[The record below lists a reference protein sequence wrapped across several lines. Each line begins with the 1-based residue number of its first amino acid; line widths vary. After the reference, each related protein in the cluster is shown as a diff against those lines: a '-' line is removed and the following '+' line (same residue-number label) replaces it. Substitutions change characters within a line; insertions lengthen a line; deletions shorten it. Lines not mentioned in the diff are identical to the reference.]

1 MLARD
6 EQNTPVDWV
15 ARARALVPM
24 IEAAGDRIEAERRI
38 VPEVVAALHEAGL
51 FRMLLPVSL
60 GGAAADII
68 AFNQV
73 IETIAAA
80 DASTAWCLAQQV
92 ASTQAASF
100 LDPKIAREIFAGPN
114 GAVAWGPPSGAK
126 AVGRRWRLY
135 RQRPLAVR
143 ERQRAL
149 PVARRSLRSDA
160 RPTASRASTRRAARS
175 CAPCCSAR
183 RRRRFTDIW
192 HVLGLRGTGSNA
204 YEVKDLFVP
213 EAYSTWRDSAPD
225 RRGDEPLS
233 RIPLLTLYGMGFSG
247 VALGLA
253 RACLEAFKTLAAT
266 KKPSPMHGAPIPLRE
281 HPAIQ
286 ARVAE
291 ATGQLQSARAYLLD
305 MLRVFWD
312 AATAKRAVTLEQRA
326 QLRIAI
332 TGAIEQASRVVDFA
346 FRTAGADAIFQGSPF
361 ERRFRDMHTVTAQG
375 QAHLSNFEGAGQALF
390 GIETDAEIM
399 IDRHCERSEA
409 IQGRLLYASRTGLLR
424 RFAPRNDEIKA

>member
-6 EQNTPVDWV
+6 DRNVDWV
-15 ARARALVPM
+15 ERAQALTPM
-24 IEAAGDRIEAERRI
+24 IAAAGDRIETERRI

-60 GGAAADII
+60 GGSSADVV

-100 LDPKIAREIFAGPN
+100 MDPKIAREIFAAPN
-114 GAVAWGPPSGAK
+114 GAVAWGPPAGAK
-126 AVGRRWRLY
+126 AVSADGGYVVNGRWRFASGSEHCPWLGGHC
-135 RQRPLAVR
+135 AVFEADGKPR
-143 ERQRAL
+143 LDPHGRAVMRTML
-149 PVARRSLRSDA
+149 FRKDKA
-160 RPTASRASTRRAARS
+160 T
-175 CAPCCSAR
+175 
-183 RRRRFTDIW
+183 FTDIW
-192 HVLGLRGTGSNA
+192 HVLGLRGTASNA

-213 EAYSTWRDSAPD
+213 AAYSTWRDSVPD
-225 RRGDEPLS
+225 RRGDEPLA

-266 KKPSPMHGAPIPLRE
+266 KKPSPMHGSPLPLRE
-281 HPAIQ
+281 HPVTQ
-286 ARVAE
+286 VRVAE
-291 ATGQLQSARAYLLD
+291 ATGQLESARAYLLD
-305 MLRVFWD
+305 MLRVFWE
-312 AATAKRAVTLEQRA
+312 AATAKRAPSLEQRA

-332 TGAIEQASRVVDFA
+332 TGSMEQASRVVDFA

-390 GIETDAEIM
+390 GIETT
-399 IDRHCERSEA
+399 
-409 IQGRLLYASRTGLLR
+409 QRL
-424 RFAPRNDEIKA
+424 